1 MHLLNVEEAYLSIN
15 QSLIFSM
22 FSGVH
27 GIGKADG
34 RSGGDSLS
42 KQPHFAFLSSE
53 IPVVLSILLEEP
65 VVLKKARLGWVVL
78 NGTLLEQVV
87 LNGPLCPV
95 VLKFLEE

>member
-42 KQPHFAFLSSE
+42 KQPHFAFLSTTQTFVLSIPSE

-65 VVLKKARLGWVVL
+65 IVL
-78 NGTLLEQVV
+78 
-87 LNGPLCPV
+87 
-95 VLKFLEE
+95 